1 MQARPH
7 ALAISR
13 LPSPDELR
21 TRLPRGSGAA
31 AVVKDARRSIAD
43 ILHGHDPVRLVVIV
57 GPCSLHD
64 SEAALL
70 YAERLRAVARDTSEC
85 LVIAMRTY
93 LEKPRTARGWKGL
106 LKDPHM
112 DESCDLAQG
121 LELGRQLRCSINE
134 LGLPCASELL
144 DPMTPSYIADLLSWA
159 AIGARTSESQ
169 THRELA
175 SGLSLPVGF
184 KNGTSGSLEIARNA
198 IVAAREPQTVF
209 GLDSTGRASLVRTRG
224 NPDAHL
230 VLRGGRDRANH
241 SRDDV
246 ARANALISDLR
257 LSRPLLIDCSH
268 DNSRADHRRQAEV
281 CRSVLGQIRGGRHG
295 IMGVM
300 LESHLRAGRQA
311 WQSGQTPEFGISVT
325 DACIGWDE
333 TEALLYEIAEAV
345 AVSKDLAPPGKL
357 GPTELAKE
365 TT

>member
-7 ALAISR
+7 APAISR

-43 ILHGHDPVRLVVIV
+43 VLHGHDPVRLVVIV

-121 LELGRQLRCSINE
+121 LELGRQLLCSINE

-144 DPMTPSYIADLLSWA
+144 DPMTPSYIADLLLLRAHRDTYPAFWRWVQA
-159 AIGARTSESQ
+159 AVDRAMLT
-169 THRELA
+169 
-175 SGLSLPVGF
+175 
-184 KNGTSGSLEIARNA
+184 GTLHS
-198 IVAAREPQTVF
+198 VF
-209 GLDSTGRASLVRTRG
+209 GWQIHVDGEANPRSLMNFPMQANGAEILRLACCLMTELGIDVCAPVHDAVLVEADADAIDDVVQAAQAAMREASEVVLDGFGLRTDASVVRPPDRYMDKRGAAMWKKVTGI
-224 NPDAHL
+224 
-230 VLRGGRDRANH
+230 LRGIRDR
-241 SRDDV
+241 SCC
-246 ARANALISDLR
+246 ANAHPVVASAQQDLLR
-257 LSRPLLIDCSH
+257 ERTPALSY
-268 DNSRADHRRQAEV
+268 
-281 CRSVLGQIRGGRHG
+281 VL
-295 IMGVM
+295 
-300 LESHLRAGRQA
+300 
-311 WQSGQTPEFGISVT
+311 
-325 DACIGWDE
+325 
-333 TEALLYEIAEAV
+333 
-345 AVSKDLAPPGKL
+345 
-357 GPTELAKE
+357 
-365 TT
+365 